1 MYRCTA
7 MVFGLALLAFSP
19 LQGQGRYVRLQGTI
33 SSSGADSGAH
43 TFHLD
48 AYKINA
54 AGQRQLVRLSRFAGP
69 DYHLYLETGYEH
81 EVLIQMAAHP
91 PHRVHIDAIAA
102 APAPGRLVLQRD
114 FVVPVGRDTPAVAQ
128 ARPVPPE
135 VPEEVVTPM
144 LIGIETADLLL
155 DYGNLMPVAVQAPA
169 WPKEEV
175 APLPIA
181 FEETLTP
188 AAWGHFIETRAPV
201 PEIKRSPPTEEPLAP
216 VVPLIIEDEVLTGV
230 DYAPPA
236 APSPVRIEAPLS
248 SHEMVATIE
257 MTTAAEAPEHP
268 GVFQK
273 VVNAALPPAPRRARL
288 LMRTS
293 IVAGLDREQRAQSVV
308 RLPKGQEVQIIEYT
322 TPDWWMVSYG
332 SLIGWVESRFFEQAL
347 RD

>member
-7 MVFGLALLAFSP
+7 MALGLALLASSP

-33 SSSGADSGAH
+33 SSSGAESGAH
-43 TFHLD
+43 VFHLD

-81 EVLIQMAAHP
+81 EVLIQMAEHP

-102 APAPGRLVLQRD
+102 AAHPGRLVLEKD
-114 FVVPVGRDTPAVAQ
+114 FVVPVARDTPAVVQ
-128 ARPVPPE
+128 AWPVPPK
-135 VPEEVVTPM
+135 VPEEAVSPM

-155 DYGNLMPVAVQAPA
+155 DYGNPVPVAVQAPA
-169 WPKEEV
+169 WPKE
-175 APLPIA
+175 
-181 FEETLTP
+181 
-188 AAWGHFIETRAPV
+188 
-201 PEIKRSPPTEEPLAP
+201 P

-230 DYAPPA
+230 DYGLPIAPA
-236 APSPVRIEAPLS
+236 PVRIEAHPS
-248 SHEMVATIE
+248 SYEVVATIE
-257 MTTAAEAPEHP
+257 MTTAVEAPEHP

-332 SLIGWVESRFFEQAL
+332 SLIGWVESRVFE
-347 RD
+347 